1 MFKLEEEK
9 PLTTIIKVIG
19 VGGAGTNA
27 VNRMIATG
35 MEGVEFIVANTDA
48 QQLRDSLAQ
57 EKIQIGTKLTRG
69 LGAGANPEIGREAA
83 NEDRDHITKSLKGA
97 DMVFITSGMGGGTG
111 TGAAPVVAE
120 IAKEQ
125 GALVVG
131 VVTKPFKVEGKRR
144 QTQAEEGIKNLKS
157 RVDTLITIPNDLLLK
172 IIDRKTPIEDAFKLA
187 DDILRQGV
195 QGIADL
201 IMVTGLVNVDFADVR
216 TVMKETGD
224 ALMGVGIGTGEN
236 KAIEATNMAIN
247 SPLLEETSIEGA
259 KAVLINIAGGNDLS
273 LHEVNEVTNEITRQV
288 DPDANII
295 FGTTVD
301 PALDEKVRITVIAT
315 GFDRKKNMLSVNNM
329 AMNSGANAKAK
340 ETVRETGSG
349 SPLTLIE
356 GKQDAAKQKPV
367 ANGRTFSLDYDRK
380 PRKDYSTEDLDIPA
394 FLRRMSE

>member
-9 PLTTIIKVIG
+9 PLSTIIKVIG

-48 QQLRDSLAQ
+48 QQLRDCLAQ
-57 EKIQIGTKLTRG
+57 EKIQLGSKLTRG

-83 NEDRDHITKSLKGA
+83 NEDRDKISKALKGA

-120 IAKEQ
+120 IAKEL

-144 QTQAEEGIKNLKS
+144 MTQAEEGIRNLKS
-157 RVDTLITIPNDLLLK
+157 KVDTLITIPNDLLLK

-216 TVMKETGD
+216 TVMRETGD
-224 ALMGVGIGTGEN
+224 ALMGVGIATGEN
-236 KAIEATNMAIN
+236 KALEATMMAIN

-301 PALDEKVRITVIAT
+301 PALDDKVRITVIAT
-315 GFDRKKNMLSVNNM
+315 GFDRKKNMLSVNTV
-329 AMNSGANAKAK
+329 NSVNSIKPR
-340 ETVRETGSG
+340 ETVRETGTS
-349 SPLTLIE
+349 LTLID
-356 GKQDAAKQKPV
+356 GKQEPVKSKPAV
-367 ANGRTFSLDYDRK
+367 ANRTFSLTNFEKNNRRDFNN
-380 PRKDYSTEDLDIPA
+380 EDLDIPA